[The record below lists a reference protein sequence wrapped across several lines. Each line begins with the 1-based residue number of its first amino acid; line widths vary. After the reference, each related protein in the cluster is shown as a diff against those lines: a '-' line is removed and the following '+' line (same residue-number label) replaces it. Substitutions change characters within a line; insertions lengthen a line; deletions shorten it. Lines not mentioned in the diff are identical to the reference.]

1 MAHLEDEVYMD
12 FKNMRNIQ
20 ELGVDIRVKMDLPFT
35 PYPDEVI
42 YVDHNHTIKVERW
55 RIEYYKDFISE
66 LLNVP
71 EGYAADYGAL
81 IVEMLK
87 RPEFWEYFSDD
98 ERHDIESELIDRFD
112 MRDYIIPRVLAENLR
127 PSLFIYNET
136 HGGYHH
142 FTQFEIDHD
151 GLIPT
156 LNDVLEYMD
165 LRDQEAVVEYEREAS
180 LDIERNDVIA
190 DLRQKIREM
199 EAYIHECETK
209 LSKMGMKEQDI
220 QDALTEDSTAWGLQI
235 TKRGKFFLMKDGEVT
250 EQEIR
255 LSPLDKAVYLL
266 FLRHEEGINFSFL
279 PDYREELMEIY
290 RSLMNYRTTA
300 AMQKSID
307 DVTDPTNNSI
317 NEKCARIRR
326 AFVSALGNVKAVD
339 FYIAGPRGGEKKIAL
354 DRAMVNY
361 EH

>member
-1 MAHLEDEVYMD
+1 M
-12 FKNMRNIQ
+12 KRIQ

-42 YVDHNHTIKVERW
+42 YVDSNHTIKVERW
-55 RIEYYKDFISE
+55 RIEYYKDFIST

-112 MRDYIIPRVLAENLR
+112 MREYIIPRVLAENLR
-127 PSLFIYNET
+127 PSLFIYNKT
-136 HGGYHH
+136 YGGYHY
-142 FTQFEIDHD
+142 FTQFEIDKE

-156 LNDVLEYMD
+156 LNDLLEYMD
-165 LRDQEAVVEYEREAS
+165 LRDKEIAWEYEREAS
-180 LDIERNDVIA
+180 IAIERNDVIA
-190 DLRQKIREM
+190 DLRQKISEM
-199 EAYIHECETK
+199 EAYIHQCEVK
-209 LSKMGMKEQDI
+209 LSKMGMKRQEI
-220 QDALTEDSTAWGLQI
+220 QDALTEDSPRWGLQI
-235 TKRGKFFLMKDGEVT
+235 TKRGKFFLMKNGEVT

-279 PDYREELMEIY
+279 PDYRKELMEIY

-300 AMQKSID
+300 AMQKSIN

-326 AFVSALGNVKAVD
+326 AFVSALGEVKAGE
-339 FYIAGPRGGEKKIAL
+339 FYIAGLRGEEKKIAL

>member
-1 MAHLEDEVYMD
+1 
-12 FKNMRNIQ
+12 MRNVQ
-20 ELGVDIRVKMDLPFT
+20 ELGVSIRVKMDLPFT

-55 RIEYYKDFISE
+55 RIEYYKDFISQ

-71 EGYAADYGAL
+71 EGYAADYGTL
-81 IVEMLK
+81 IIEMLEG
-87 RPEFWEYFSDD
+87 PEFWEYFSDE

-112 MRDYIIPRVLAENLR
+112 MRRFIIPRVLADNLR
-127 PSLFIYNET
+127 PSLFIYDET

-142 FTQFEIDHD
+142 FTQFEIDRD

-156 LNDVLEYMD
+156 LHDVLEYMD
-165 LRDQEAVVEYEREAS
+165 LRDQEAVMEYEREAS
-180 LDIERNDVIA
+180 LDMERCDVIE
-190 DLRQKIREM
+190 DLRQKISEM
-199 EAYIHECETK
+199 EAYIRECETR
-209 LSKMGMKEQDI
+209 LSKMGMKEQEI
-220 QDALTEDSTAWGLQI
+220 QDVLAEESQTWGLQI
-235 TKRGKFFLMKDGEVT
+235 TRRGKFFLVKDGEVT

-290 RSLMNYRTTA
+290 GSLMNYRTTD

-307 DVTDPTNNSI
+307 DVTDPMNNSI

-326 AFVSALGNVKAVD
+326 AFVSALGNVRAVD
-339 FYIAGPRGGEKKIAL
+339 FYIAGPRGAEKKIAL
-354 DRAMVNY
+354 DRTLVTIDMDFG
-361 EH
+361 EQS

>member
-1 MAHLEDEVYMD
+1 
-12 FKNMRNIQ
+12 MRNIS
-20 ELGVDIRVKMDLPFT
+20 ELGVSVRVKMDLPYT
-35 PYPDEVI
+35 PYPDEII
-42 YVDHNHTIKVERW
+42 YVDGEHTIKVERW
-55 RIEYYKDFISE
+55 RIEYYKDFICE
-66 LLNVP
+66 FLNAP
-71 EGYAADYGAL
+71 GDYAEGYGTL
-81 IVEMLK
+81 IIEMLK
-87 RPEFWEYFSDD
+87 YPEFWECFSAE
-98 ERHDIESELIDRFD
+98 ERHDIEAELVDSFNFRKHL
-112 MRDYIIPRVLAENLR
+112 IPQVLAENLR
-127 PSLFIYNET
+127 PSLFIYNES
-136 HGGYHH
+136 HGGYHY

-151 GLIPT
+151 GLVPT

-165 LRDQEAVVEYEREAS
+165 LRDQESVMEYEHEAD

-190 DLRQKIREM
+190 ELRQRISEM
-199 EAYIHECETK
+199 EAYIHDCEVK
-209 LSKMGMKEQDI
+209 LSKMGMKEDEI
-220 QDALTEDSTAWGLQI
+220 QEALTEDSTMWGLQI
-235 TKRGKFFLMKDGEVT
+235 TKRGKFFLMKDGVVT

-279 PDYREELMEIY
+279 PDYRDELMEIY

-339 FYIAGPRGGEKKIAL
+339 FYIAGPRGGEKKITL
-354 DRAMVNY
+354 NRSLVIQP
-361 EH
+361 

>member
-1 MAHLEDEVYMD
+1 M
-12 FKNMRNIQ
+12 NMKRIK
-20 ELGVDIRVKMDLPFT
+20 ELGVSIRVKMDLPFT

-71 EGYAADYGAL
+71 EGYVADYGGL
-81 IVEMLK
+81 IIEMLK

-98 ERHDIESELIDRFD
+98 ERHDIESELIDKFD
-112 MRDYIIPRVLAENLR
+112 MREYIIPRVLAENLR
-127 PSLFIYNET
+127 PSLFIYSET
-136 HGGYHH
+136 HGDYHY
-142 FTQFEIDHD
+142 FTQFETDHD
-151 GLIPT
+151 GLIST

-165 LRDQEAVVEYEREAS
+165 LCDKEIVREYEREAS
-180 LDIERNDVIA
+180 IALERNDVIE

-209 LSKMGMKEQDI
+209 LSKMGIKKQEI
-220 QDALTEDSTAWGLQI
+220 QDALTEDSSAWGLHI
-235 TKRGKFFLMKDGEVT
+235 TRRGKFFLTKDGETT

-266 FLRHEEGINFSFL
+266 FLRHEQGFNFSFL
-279 PDYREELMEIY
+279 SDYNEELMEIY

-317 NEKCARIRR
+317 NEKCAHIRR

-339 FYIAGPRGGEKKIAL
+339 FYIAGPRGGKKKIAL
-354 DRAMVNY
+354 DRSLVTR
-361 EH
+361 EQS

>member
-1 MAHLEDEVYMD
+1 
-12 FKNMRNIQ
+12 MRNIQ

-42 YVDHNHTIKVERW
+42 YVDCNHTVKVERW

-66 LLNVP
+66 LLDVP
-71 EGYAADYGAL
+71 DGYAADYGAL

-127 PSLFIYNET
+127 PSLFIYNKT
-136 HGGYHH
+136 YGGYHY
-142 FTQFEIDHD
+142 FTQFEIDKE

-156 LNDVLEYMD
+156 LNDLLEYMD
-165 LRDQEAVVEYEREAS
+165 LRDKEIAWEYEREAS
-180 LDIERNDVIA
+180 IAIERNDVIA
-190 DLRQKIREM
+190 DLRQKISEM
-199 EAYIHECETK
+199 EAYIHQCEVK
-209 LSKMGMKEQDI
+209 LSKMGMKRQEI
-220 QDALTEDSTAWGLQI
+220 QDALTEDSPRWGLQI
-235 TKRGKFFLMKDGEVT
+235 TKRGKFFLMKNAEVT

-300 AMQKSID
+300 AMQKSIN

-326 AFVSALGNVKAVD
+326 AFVSALGEVKAGE
-339 FYIAGPRGGEKKIAL
+339 FYIAGLRGEEKKIAL

>member
-1 MAHLEDEVYMD
+1 
-12 FKNMRNIQ
+12 MRNIQ
-20 ELGVDIRVKMDLPFT
+20 ELGVSIRVKMELPFT

-42 YVDHNHTIKVERW
+42 YVDHSHTIKVERW
-55 RIEYYKDFISE
+55 RIEYYKDFICE

-71 EGYAADYGAL
+71 EGYAADYGML

-87 RPEFWEYFSDD
+87 RHEFWEYFSDD
-98 ERHDIESELIDRFD
+98 ERHDIESELIDMFD

-127 PSLFIYNET
+127 PSLLIYNET
-136 HGGYHH
+136 HGGYHY

-151 GLIPT
+151 GLIST

-165 LRDQEAVVEYEREAS
+165 HRDKEIVREYERVSSFALERI
-180 LDIERNDVIA
+180 DIIA
-190 DLRQKIREM
+190 DLRQKISEM
-199 EAYIHECETK
+199 EKYIRQCEVT
-209 LSKMGMKEQDI
+209 LSKMGMKEQEI
-220 QDALTEDSTAWGLQI
+220 QDALTEDSPAWGLQI
-235 TKRGKFFLMKDGEVT
+235 TKRGKFFLMKDGKVT

-300 AMQKSID
+300 AMQKSIN

-326 AFVSALGNVKAVD
+326 AFVSALGEVKAGE
-339 FYIAGPRGGEKKIAL
+339 FYIAGPRGEEKRIAL
-354 DRAMVNY
+354 DRAIVNY